1 MENAFQAFR
10 AMEPMHNGMFGM
22 PLCMAFFF
30 QKRIK
35 GATLV
40 EAVTI
45 EQGKEY
51 PSCFLAKANTGVV

>member
-1 MENAFQAFR
+1 MVCSECQT
-10 AMEPMHNGMFGM
+10 
-22 PLCMAFFF
+22 LCMAFFF

-51 PSCFLAKANTGVV
+51 PCFLAKANTGVV

>member
-1 MENAFQAFR
+1 MVCSECQT
-10 AMEPMHNGMFGM
+10 
-22 PLCMAFFF
+22 LCMAFFF